1 VSSLSTPIPGF
12 YFQHVCV
19 CFFKIQILVLHCNF
33 PGFWVQTEF
42 LTGFFWNI
50 AEDVAD
56 LRARRCI
63 FPQADFVEL
72 LCEDGGIVIGVGD
85 INPYLGGPSS
95 LRLSP
100 IHSREDQVKAALAL
114 PIQGFLQH

>member
-1 VSSLSTPIPGF
+1 MHIECIYNSAAILCF
-12 YFQHVCV
+12 YYQGVVTCL
-19 CFFKIQILVLHCNF
+19 FKVQGLLYCNF
-33 PGFWVQTEF
+33 PGFWVQTQF
-42 LTGFFWNI
+42 LTGFFWNV

-63 FPQADFVEL
+63 FPQADFV
-72 LCEDGGIVIGVGD
+72 D
-85 INPYLGGPSS
+85 S

-100 IHSREDQVKAALAL
+100 IHSREDQVKAALAF